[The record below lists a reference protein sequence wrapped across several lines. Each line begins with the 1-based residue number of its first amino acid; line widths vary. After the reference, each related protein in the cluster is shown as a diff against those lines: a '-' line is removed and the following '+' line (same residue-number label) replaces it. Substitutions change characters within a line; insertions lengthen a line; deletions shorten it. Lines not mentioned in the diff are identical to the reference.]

1 MKHEQLLYKLLD
13 GVAGHRQRDRNRL
26 RAAQDP
32 GGGSRT
38 GVVSQLFDRES
49 HPDRPWKGRGY
60 GRIRLDESL
69 ARDLAGIMYDV
80 VGERLTQLHDAKERG
95 DDTTQLKQSLRRANA
110 IRERV
115 VNLISEQGWEDKTDD

>member
-1 MKHEQLLYKLLD
+1 
-13 GVAGHRQRDRNRL
+13 
-26 RAAQDP
+26 
-32 GGGSRT
+32 
-38 GVVSQLFDRES
+38 VSQLFDRES